1 MPLQVDVTGNNS
13 NYRKGYLLKN
23 IGNHIISAEN
33 YGRPSVAVVLAAFN
47 GMGFLSQQLE
57 SIFMQE
63 DVDVTIFVSVDVS
76 MDGTEEWID
85 SFQKH
90 EPRLVTLPFGKRF
103 GGAACNFFRL
113 LRDVE
118 FSGFDYVC
126 FADQDDIWLPNK
138 LLRAHEILSSTGAD
152 AYSSNVTAFWPDGR
166 KALIEKSQPQVQW
179 DFLFEA
185 AGPGC
190 TYVLRRELACAV
202 QEVVRNRW
210 DEVQEVGLHD
220 WFAYAFARA
229 NGYRW
234 IIDDVPGMLYR
245 QHENNQVGV
254 NAGWRAFIHRA
265 DKVLSGWGLS
275 QSALIAR
282 LVGLSDDPF
291 VARWSDCSRLG
302 LLYLALHA
310 GQCRRRLRDKF
321 VFGLSCMVLSVTRQ
335 NRR

>member
-1 MPLQVDVTGNNS
+1 MINCILPKFAICFSAYNGVLWLSEQVASVVDQTGV
-13 NYRKGYLLKN
+13 
-23 IGNHIISAEN
+23 E
-33 YGRPSVAVVLAAFN
+33 
-47 GMGFLSQQLE
+47 
-57 SIFMQE
+57 
-63 DVDVTIFVSVDVS
+63 VTIFVSVDTS
-76 MDGTEEWID
+76 TDGSEEFMNQMAGTE
-85 SFQKH
+85 
-90 EPRLVTLPFGKRF
+90 PRIRVLPHGCHF
-103 GGAACNFFRL
+103 GGAARNFFRI
-113 LRDVE
+113 LRDVD
-118 FSGFDYVC
+118 FSEFDYVC
-126 FADQDDIWLPNK
+126 FSDQDDIWLPNK

-190 TYVLRRELACAV
+190 TYVMRKELACAV
-202 QEVVRNRW
+202 QDVVRSRW

-234 IIDDVPGMLYR
+234 VIDDVPGMLYR

-254 NAGWRAFIHRA
+254 NAGWRAFVHRA
-265 DKVLSGWGLS
+265 DKVLSGWGLA

-282 LVGLSDDPF
+282 LVGLNVDPF
-291 VARWSDCSRLG
+291 VLRWAGGSRLG

-310 GQCRRRLRDKF
+310 GQCRRRVRDKF
-321 VFGLSCMVLSVTRQ
+321 IFGLSCLVLSVTKRSRQ
-335 NRR
+335 